1 MTNYWIKNL
10 KNSPSVVLYTQVF
23 HSNPLLILS
32 AKESADTPNF
42 RSLISSNSLAL
53 NTKKRF
59 PNPALTQLASFLW
72 KQIILI
78 VNNQFCNSSMTITTY
93 LYFQKNPEQIKANIE
108 KLFVYPLLTEWGK
121 CPTQDI
127 FINNFSINFSWK
139 CNCLQ
144 LIFF

>member
-1 MTNYWIKNL
+1 M
-10 KNSPSVVLYTQVF
+10 VLYTQVF

-78 VNNQFCNSSMTITTY
+78 ANNQFCNSSMTIPAY
-93 LYFQKNPEQIKANIE
+93 LHFQKIQEQIKANIE
-108 KLFVYPLLTEWGK
+108 KMFVYPLLTEWEERL
-121 CPTQDI
+121 TQDI
-127 FINNFSINFSWK
+127 FISLNFPWK
-139 CNCLQ
+139 SNCLQ
-144 LIFF
+144 LAFYLIFRKLW